1 MGNRRHK
8 EARGASGRGEEQM
21 PSRWP
26 GEEVKKAIKGSDTRA
41 AAEGLGWALPGAE
54 GACPYRDSVLA
65 TETSSG
71 GKS

>member
-1 MGNRRHK
+1 
-8 EARGASGRGEEQM
+8 M